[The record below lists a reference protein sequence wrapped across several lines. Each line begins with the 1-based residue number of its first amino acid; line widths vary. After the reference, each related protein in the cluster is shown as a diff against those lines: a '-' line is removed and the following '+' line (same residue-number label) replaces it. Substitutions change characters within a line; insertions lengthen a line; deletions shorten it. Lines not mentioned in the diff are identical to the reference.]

1 MSWNEQGGDK
11 DPWGGRRGDQAP
23 PDIDEA
29 LKRLKEKVTAFTG
42 KKGSGKG
49 SGSGG
54 GISGVKNLL
63 PIFFTGLLVLYGLA
77 GVYQVDEKEQAVIL
91 RLGVYHN
98 TVGSGL
104 HWNPP
109 LIDSVTVLGVTEER
123 QYSTEASC
131 LPKTKILWKL
141 RYRCNITLPMLK
153 ILY

>member
-49 SGSGG
+49 SGSGSGG
-54 GISGVKNLL
+54 GIGSVKNLL

-109 LIDSVTVLGVTEER
+109 
-123 QYSTEASC
+123 
-131 LPKTKILWKL
+131 
-141 RYRCNITLPMLK
+141 
-153 ILY
+153 

>member
-49 SGSGG
+49 SGSGSGG
-54 GISGVKNLL
+54 GIGSVKNLL

-77 GVYQVDEKEQAVIL
+77 GVYQVD
-91 RLGVYHN
+91 
-98 TVGSGL
+98 
-104 HWNPP
+104 
-109 LIDSVTVLGVTEER
+109 
-123 QYSTEASC
+123 
-131 LPKTKILWKL
+131 
-141 RYRCNITLPMLK
+141 
-153 ILY
+153 

>member
-29 LKRLKEKVTAFTG
+29 LKRLKEKSLLLSRG
-42 KKGSGKG
+42 KRVLGKGSG

-77 GVYQVDEKEQAVIL
+77 VCIKL
-91 RLGVYHN
+91 MRK
-98 TVGSGL
+98 SR
-104 HWNPP
+104 P
-109 LIDSVTVLGVTEER
+109 LFCAWAFTTTQSDLDFIGTLTNRFSHGIGCHR
-123 QYSTEASC
+123 RAS
-131 LPKTKILWKL
+131 
-141 RYRCNITLPMLK
+141 
-153 ILY
+153 ILYERPHAYTRRKYCGSCAISAI